1 MYHQIES
8 TAFTLPLPICLLPP
22 PIVSPQRL
30 GLNMLL
36 TFKAAPLL
44 VGFLL
49 ESSKG
54 QAKVPA
60 VGESIQIR
68 PLHVANSTLRFR
80 AAAEN
85 PQIDHY
91 DYQPFKLPRAG
102 ASVRVRACACEGQ
115 LAVCASVPQL
125 STHATEDETLSTN

>member
-1 MYHQIES
+1 
-8 TAFTLPLPICLLPP
+8 
-22 PIVSPQRL
+22 
-30 GLNMLL
+30 ML
-36 TFKAAPLL
+36 
-44 VGFLL
+44 
-49 ESSKG
+49 
-54 QAKVPA
+54 A
-60 VGESIQIR
+60 VEESIQIR

-91 DYQPFKLPRAG
+91 DYQPFKLPEPG
-102 ASVRVRACACEGQ
+102 LPCTCACVCEGQ